1 MKHLVFA
8 EFVQVIII
16 LFLIHFSNNDDSR
29 LFLYVLTALHT
40 DCFRDIISKFKQQE
54 LSMLNCF
61 NKKRVV
67 RTFQLSFS
75 WSKLLHSLILQG

>member
-8 EFVQVIII
+8 EFMQVIII
-16 LFLIHFSNNDDSR
+16 LFLMHFSYKDDTH
-29 LFLYVLTALHT
+29 LFLYALTALHT
-40 DCFRDIISKFKQQE
+40 DCLCDIISKFKQQE